1 MGADAARRPCGTI
14 GPVDQTSDT
23 PSRDDDRGT
32 PPVPPLELLERT
44 ALEVERHVATAGWD
58 APPRVF
64 ALVRTAQAVAA
75 DPALADLLPAEV
87 LAEAV
92 GDPDH
97 LTSVEQEELPE
108 SDGLEDLLAR
118 IGWPPAVAGA
128 AVVVE
133 RVVVP
138 PSVELPDDP
147 AEALAAVAAHPDRR
161 EVRIAVAVLRDG
173 GTGSAVRQRAD
184 DDDLRVVVAEDLV
197 PGLSAALRATLVD
210 D

>member
-1 MGADAARRPCGTI
+1 MRHHR
-14 GPVDQTSDT
+14 PVDATSG
-23 PSRDDDRGT
+23 PSPDDERGA
-32 PPVPPLELLERT
+32 PPVPPLAPLERT

-64 ALVRTAQAVAA
+64 ALVRTAEAVAA
-75 DPALADLLPAEV
+75 DPSLADLLPADV
-87 LAEAV
+87 VAEAV

-97 LTSVEQEELPE
+97 LTSVEQEELPD
-108 SDGLEDLLAR
+108 SDGLEDMLAR

-138 PSVELPDDP
+138 PTVELPEDP
-147 AEALAAVAAHPDRR
+147 AQALAVVGSHPDRR

-173 GTGSAVRQRAD
+173 TTGSAVRQRVE
-184 DDDLRVVVAEDLV
+184 DDDLRVVVGEDLV
-197 PGLSAALRATLVD
+197 PGLSAALRATLAEG
-210 D
+210 